1 MPTSKSKSTI
11 VTTMLT
17 AESAILFT
25 IENSGF
31 RVPTIMV
38 PKVPNHTYDAANIPE
53 VINLNAAVNESM
65 LLKAA

>member
-11 VTTMLT
+11 VTAMLT

-31 RVPTIMV
+31 SVPTIMV
-38 PKVPNHTYDAANIPE
+38 PKVPNHTYETQTSPK
-53 VINLNAAVNESM
+53 LST
-65 LLKAA
+65 